1 MKGCP
6 IFPDPMLQES
16 FIYSSALADLLE
28 VAVDSTIVRGKTGW
42 AIGAFATDIVTVNRL
57 RNCPL

>member
-16 FIYSSALADLLE
+16 FIFEHTCRLAR
-28 VAVDSTIVRGKTGW
+28 SGRGLHNRTGEIGW